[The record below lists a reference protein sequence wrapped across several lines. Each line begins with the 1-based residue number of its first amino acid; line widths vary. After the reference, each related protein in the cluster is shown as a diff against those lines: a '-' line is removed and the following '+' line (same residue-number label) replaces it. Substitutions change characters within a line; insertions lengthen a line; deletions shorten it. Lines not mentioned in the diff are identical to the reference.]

1 MLFEFSKTETEI
13 FQPLL
18 GQRAKEYCRLGAE
31 GSTFIAHSAKGSL
44 PMRQRCYQH
53 RNQRLTCAHRGALQA
68 FQSLFGDPSSLF
80 SFFLLSL
87 LLIFIL
93 LSFITPLPSASL
105 PDVQWYAFTDISWSL
120 LGSAQK
126 PSPWE
131 AWVRGMLRFPAVFHH
146 SGCQFWLLQVS
157 GIKVNGRILLPWYII
172 SSFMHYFLPSDLYL
186 CILHLLFFC
195 PPKTFLLV
203 VPTKIKQLIVF
214 LVLILTAVI
223 FTHWENRVCIPVL
236 TQMNNSHIDHYMLQ
250 HWPCFNSLTHYL
262 CGFAITFYYVTS
274 LTSPISLFPRVD
286 LKDKQFL

>member
-1 MLFEFSKTETEI
+1 ME
-13 FQPLL
+13 
-18 GQRAKEYCRLGAE
+18 EYCCHG
-31 GSTFIAHSAKGSL
+31 I
-44 PMRQRCYQH
+44 
-53 RNQRLTCAHRGALQA
+53 
-68 FQSLFGDPSSLF
+68 LFLHLCIIF
-80 SFFLLSL
+80 S
-87 LLIFIL
+87 LLIFT
-93 LSFITPLPSASL
+93 SVF
-105 PDVQWYAFTDISWSL
+105 FTC
-120 LGSAQK
+120 
-126 PSPWE
+126 
-131 AWVRGMLRFPAVFHH
+131 F
-146 SGCQFWLLQVS
+146 
-157 GIKVNGRILLPWYII
+157 
-172 SSFMHYFLPSDLYL
+172 
-186 CILHLLFFC
+186 FFC